1 MFTATSRR
9 QGVSLL
15 LAVVAALCLQSASAQ
30 PAWPDKPVRL
40 VITTP
45 PGGPVDTLAR
55 VLGEA
60 VSRQVKQPVVVESRP
75 GASGAIALGYVMKQP
90 ADGYTLLI
98 TANASFSLIP
108 LVRTMPNNKLDDFSY
123 VGQLV
128 YTPNVFVVPAASPAK
143 TLKELVALGKP
154 GSKLNYGMMAG
165 VPHHLDIERFKKET
179 GADFLMVPYP
189 GGAPIVTALLGG
201 QVDMT
206 LFNAPL
212 FAEQAKA
219 GKLRVLATTAKSR
232 LATMPD
238 VPTLREAGFT
248 DLKLSEGTSYSLVAP
263 AGMPK
268 ALADRIYQQFTA
280 AAKDPEVRKRLE
292 AAGFELQPADG
303 TALRAEL
310 QEESRDNAAMVKA
323 LNIKLSE

>member
-1 MFTATSRR
+1 MFMATSLRR
-9 QGVSLL
+9 YGALL
-15 LAVVAALCLQSASAQ
+15 LSAAACLGLQAVSAQ
-30 PAWPDKPVRL
+30 TAWPDKPVRV

-45 PGGPVDTLAR
+45 PGGPIDMLAR
-55 VLGEA
+55 VLSEA
-60 VSRQVKQPVVVESRP
+60 VSRQTKQPVLVENRP

-90 ADGYTLLI
+90 ADGQTLLI

-108 LVRTMPNNKLDDFSY
+108 LVRPMPNKLDDFTY
-123 VGQLV
+123 LGQLV

-143 TLKELVALGKP
+143 TLKDLVAIGKP

-179 GADFLMVPYP
+179 GAEFLMVPYA

-232 LATMPD
+232 LSSMPD
-238 VPTLREAGFT
+238 VPTLREAGFPN
-248 DLKLSEGTSYSLVAP
+248 LKLSEGTPYSLAAP

-280 AAKDPEVRKRLE
+280 AAKDPEVRKKLE
-292 AAGFELQPADG
+292 AAGFELQPVDG
-303 TALRAEL
+303 NALRAEL
-310 QEESRDNAAMVKA
+310 QEESRDNLALVNV